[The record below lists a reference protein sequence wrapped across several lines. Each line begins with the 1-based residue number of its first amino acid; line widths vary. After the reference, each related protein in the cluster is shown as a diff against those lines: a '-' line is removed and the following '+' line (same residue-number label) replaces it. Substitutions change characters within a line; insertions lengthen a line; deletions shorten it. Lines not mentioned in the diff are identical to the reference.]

1 VKIVLLVD
9 ADIVAFKFAAKGQ
22 RKTPFGMAIDDLSS
36 VTAGMEAYLQ
46 EQMADVGA
54 DLCIICLS
62 CPSAECWRKDVLPSY
77 KENRADVDRPV
88 HLAAAKDHL
97 ANAYPSYRKD
107 TLEADDV
114 MGILSTMDGLPRNFV
129 AEHPEFAGQLR
140 KIIFSEDKDMKTI
153 PGWLY
158 NPAKDSTPWWVTT
171 EVAAWWHLY
180 QTICGDTTDGYKGCP
195 KAGPVAAEKT
205 LNEGRLQCVQGT
217 GTLGGAEAFMWFQV
231 VALFASKNL
240 TEADALVQARVA
252 RICHASDFNFQTQK
266 VILWTPPSNPS
277 TPATAPSAST
287 VPSPKKESRAGTPK
301 DRTTSGK

>member
-1 VKIVLLVD
+1 MGHPRVKTVLLVD

-22 RKTPFGMAIDDLSS
+22 RKTPFGLAVDDLSS

-158 NPAKDSTPWWVTT
+158 NPAKDSKPWWVTT
-171 EVAAWWHLY
+171 ATAEYFHMY
-180 QTICGDTTDGYKGCP
+180 QTLVGDTTDGYKGCP
-195 KAGPVAAEKT
+195 KVGPVKALDAIGQLLE
-205 LNEGRLQCVQGT
+205 
-217 GTLGGAEAFMWFQV
+217 GTLWPAV

-287 VPSPKKESRAGTPK
+287 VPSPKKESRVGTPK
-301 DRTTSGK
+301 GLTTSGK